1 MYKETVNKTHMSKL
15 DFFQTCCISALN
27 IFQLVYLKIF
37 LLLLKQLL
45 IKLQYVCLCFLNDYQ
60 NNLEHFEIKVP
71 V

>member
-37 LLLLKQLL
+37 LL
-45 IKLQYVCLCFLNDYQ
+45 KLQYICLCFLNDYQ